1 MCLGLPAR
9 VISVGV
15 DHPDLARVEL
25 GGVLRV
31 VNVALLEPPP
41 GPDDWILVHMGFALS
56 TMTAAEADAAWDVF
70 RDERRAEVSVR
81 DRDEPPDGAR

>member
-31 VNVALLEPPP
+31 VNIGLLEPPP
-41 GPDDWILVHMGFALS
+41 GPDDWILVHLGFAVS
-56 TMTAAEADAAWDVF
+56 TVTAAEADAALDVF
-70 RDERRAEVSVR
+70 RDERRAEASLHG
-81 DRDEPPDGAR
+81 RDERPDGAR